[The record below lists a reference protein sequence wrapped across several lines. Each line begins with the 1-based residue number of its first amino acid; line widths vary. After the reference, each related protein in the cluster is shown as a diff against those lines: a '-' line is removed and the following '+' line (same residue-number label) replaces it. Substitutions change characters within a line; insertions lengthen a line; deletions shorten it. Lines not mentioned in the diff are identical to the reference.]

1 MLEIL
6 SNEQLYQVHTSSLQ
20 ILENVGVK
28 VEEPRALQVLA
39 DAGARVDSQN
49 RIAKIP
55 SHLVKEGLEKA
66 PSTCSLFGRDRVH
79 EQRFG
84 DGRVYFSMQ
93 GEGVNVLDL
102 ETGERRPSTLKD
114 AIAFFRLADA
124 LENIDHASMCVTALD
139 VPDVAGPA
147 YEVVEEF
154 KNTTK
159 TIDGYLYGASISRDT
174 IRIAS
179 VVAGGEE
186 ELRKTP
192 MLLGFYNPVS
202 PLQHS
207 KDQLE
212 GLRIY
217 AEYNQPTLI
226 APMDLAGG
234 TGPATLAGLLVQ
246 QNAEVLSG
254 IVIAELFTPGAPVL
268 YGSVSTVMDMR
279 TGNAV
284 FGAVELGM
292 MNVAAAQLARYYN
305 LPSRGT
311 GGGTESKVSDI
322 QAGFEK
328 TITLSMAALAGM
340 NFIYDAGS
348 SLEST
353 LTASFEQAVI
363 DNEIC
368 GAVSRAVHG
377 IDVND
382 RTLAMDVI
390 EAVGPGGEFLSQR
403 HTLENVQKEHYIPRI
418 INRDKWEVWQR
429 AGAKDLRQVAREEAK
444 KILAEHQPEPLDH
457 DVTIEIENIANEI
470 AKNAG

>member
-6 SNEQLYQVHTSSLQ
+6 SNEQLYQVHTSSLE

-28 VEEPRALQVLA
+28 VEEPKALQVLA
-39 DAGARVDSQN
+39 DAGARVDSKN

-55 SHLVKEGLEKA
+55 SYLVKEGLEKA
-66 PSTCSLFGRDRVH
+66 PSICSLFGRDRVH

-102 ETGERRPSTLKD
+102 ETGERRPSTLED

-139 VPDVAGPA
+139 VPDVAGPS
-147 YEVVEEF
+147 YEVVEGF

-159 TIDGYLYGASISRDT
+159 TIDGYIYGASISRDT
-174 IRIAS
+174 VRIAS

-186 ELRKTP
+186 QLRKTP

-212 GLRIY
+212 GLRVY

-340 NFIYDAGS
+340 NFIYDAGG

-363 DNEIC
+363 DNQIC

-377 IDVND
+377 IEVND
-382 RTLAMDVI
+382 RTLALDVI

-403 HTLENVQKEHYIPRI
+403 HTLENVQKEHYVPKI

-429 AGAKDLRQVAREEAK
+429 AGAKDLSQVAREEAK
-444 KILAEHQPEPLDH
+444 RILAEHKPEPLDH
-457 DVTIEIENIANEI
+457 DITIEIEDIAREI

>member
-6 SNEQLYQVHTSSLQ
+6 NRNQLYQIHLTTLQ
-20 ILENVGVK
+20 VLENVGVR
-28 VEEPRALQVLA
+28 VEEEGALRILIG
-39 DAGARVDSQN
+39 AGAKVDVKN
-49 RIAKIP
+49 KIVRIP
-55 SHLVKEGLEKA
+55 NYLVKECLQKA
-66 PSTCSLFGRDRVH
+66 PSAFTLFGRDLKH
-79 EQRFG
+79 KQTFG

-102 ETGERRPSTLKD
+102 ETGERRPSTLRD
-114 AIAFFRLADA
+114 LAAFYRLADA
-124 LENIDHASMCVTALD
+124 LEHIDHASVCVAALD
-139 VPDVAGPA
+139 VPNAAAPA
-147 YEVVEEF
+147 YEVVEGF

-159 TIDGYLYGASISRDT
+159 TIDGYQYGESKSLDT

-192 MLLGFYNPVS
+192 LLLGFYNPVS

-207 KDQLE
+207 KDLLE

-254 IVIAELFTPGAPVL
+254 VVIAELFTPGAPVL
-268 YGSVSTVMDMR
+268 YGAVSTVMDMR
-279 TGNAV
+279 TGGAA

-292 MNVAAAQLARYYN
+292 VNIASAQLARYYN

-311 GGGTESKVSDI
+311 GGATEAKVPDI

-328 TITLSMAALAGM
+328 ATNLTMAALAGI
-340 NFIYDAGS
+340 NFIYDAAG
-348 SLEST
+348 SLESS
-353 LTASFEQAVI
+353 LTASYEQTVI

-368 GAVSRAVHG
+368 GMVSRAVRG
-377 IDVND
+377 IEVND
-382 RTLAMDVI
+382 MTLAADVI

-403 HTLENVQKEHYIPRI
+403 HTLENVQREHYIPKI
-418 INRDKWEVWQR
+418 INRDKWEVW
-429 AGAKDLRQVAREEAK
+429 AKSGSKDLREVARQEAK
-444 KILAEHQPEPLDH
+444 RILREHQPEPLD
-457 DVTIEIENIANEI
+457 DNVRTEIENIVKEI
-470 AKNAG
+470 EKKSS

>member
-1 MLEIL
+1 
-6 SNEQLYQVHTSSLQ
+6 
-20 ILENVGVK
+20 
-28 VEEPRALQVLA
+28 
-39 DAGARVDSQN
+39 
-49 RIAKIP
+49 
-55 SHLVKEGLEKA
+55 
-66 PSTCSLFGRDRVH
+66 
-79 EQRFG
+79 
-84 DGRVYFSMQ
+84 MQ

-102 ETGERRPSTLKD
+102 ETGERRPSTMKD

-124 LENIDHASMCVTALD
+124 LENIDHASMCVSALD
-139 VPDVAGPA
+139 VPDAAAPA
-147 YEVVEEF
+147 YEVVEGF

-159 TIDGYLYGASISRDT
+159 TIDGYICGRSIT
-174 IRIAS
+174 EETVKIAS

-186 ELRKTP
+186 ELRRTP

-212 GLRIY
+212 GLRVY

-226 APMDLAGG
+226 APMALAGA
-234 TGPATLAGLLVQ
+234 TGPSTLAGLLAQ

-279 TGNAV
+279 TGSAV

-292 MNVAAAQLARYYN
+292 INVAAAQLARYYN

-328 TITLSMAALAGM
+328 TITLTMAALAGM
-340 NFIYDAGS
+340 NFIYDAAG

-353 LTASFEQAVI
+353 LTASYEQAVI

-368 GAVSRAVHG
+368 GAVSRAVRG
-377 IDVND
+377 IDISD
-382 RTLAMDVI
+382 RTLAMGVI
-390 EAVGPGGEFLSQR
+390 EAVGPGGEFLTQR
-403 HTLENVQKEHYIPRI
+403 HTLENVQKEHYMPKI
-418 INRDKWEVWQR
+418 INRDKWEVWQK

-444 KILAEHQPEPLDH
+444 RILENHQPEPLDH
-457 DVTIEIENIANEI
+457 EITIEIEKIAREI
-470 AKNAG
+470 AKSSE

>member
-1 MLEIL
+1 LLEIL

-49 RIAKIP
+49 RVAKIP

-368 GAVSRAVHG
+368 GAVSRAVRG

-429 AGAKDLRQVAREEAK
+429 AGAKNLRQVAREEAK
-444 KILAEHQPEPLDH
+444 RILAEHQPEPLDH

>member
-1 MLEIL
+1 
-6 SNEQLYQVHTSSLQ
+6 
-20 ILENVGVK
+20 
-28 VEEPRALQVLA
+28 
-39 DAGARVDSQN
+39 
-49 RIAKIP
+49 
-55 SHLVKEGLEKA
+55 
-66 PSTCSLFGRDRVH
+66 
-79 EQRFG
+79 
-84 DGRVYFSMQ
+84 
-93 GEGVNVLDL
+93 
-102 ETGERRPSTLKD
+102 
-114 AIAFFRLADA
+114 
-124 LENIDHASMCVTALD
+124 
-139 VPDVAGPA
+139 
-147 YEVVEEF
+147 
-154 KNTTK
+154 
-159 TIDGYLYGASISRDT
+159 
-174 IRIAS
+174 
-179 VVAGGEE
+179 
-186 ELRKTP
+186 
-192 MLLGFYNPVS
+192 
-202 PLQHS
+202 
-207 KDQLE
+207 
-212 GLRIY
+212 
-217 AEYNQPTLI
+217 
-226 APMDLAGG
+226 
-234 TGPATLAGLLVQ
+234 
-246 QNAEVLSG
+246 
-254 IVIAELFTPGAPVL
+254 
-268 YGSVSTVMDMR
+268 
-279 TGNAV
+279 
-284 FGAVELGM
+284 M

-444 KILAEHQPEPLDH
+444 RILAEHQPEPLDH

>member
-1 MLEIL
+1 M
-6 SNEQLYQVHTSSLQ
+6 
-20 ILENVGVK
+20 GVK

-49 RIAKIP
+49 RVAKIP

>member
-49 RIAKIP
+49 RVAKIP

-292 MNVAAAQLARYYN
+292 MNVAAAQLARYYH

-444 KILAEHQPEPLDH
+444 KILAEHQPEPLDR

>member
-1 MLEIL
+1 
-6 SNEQLYQVHTSSLQ
+6 
-20 ILENVGVK
+20 VGVK

-49 RIAKIP
+49 RVAKIP

-340 NFIYDAGS
+340 NFIYDAGG

-429 AGAKDLRQVAREEAK
+429 AGAKNLRQVAREEAK
-444 KILAEHQPEPLDH
+444 RILAEHQPEPLDH

>member
-1 MLEIL
+1 M
-6 SNEQLYQVHTSSLQ
+6 
-20 ILENVGVK
+20 GVK

-49 RIAKIP
+49 RVAKIP

-292 MNVAAAQLARYYN
+292 MNVAAAQLARYYH

-340 NFIYDAGS
+340 NFIYDAGG

-429 AGAKDLRQVAREEAK
+429 AGAKNLRQVAREEAK
-444 KILAEHQPEPLDH
+444 RILAEHQPEPLDH

>member
-49 RIAKIP
+49 RVAKIP

-292 MNVAAAQLARYYN
+292 MNVAAAQLARYYH

-340 NFIYDAGS
+340 NFIYDAGG

-444 KILAEHQPEPLDH
+444 RILAEHQPEPLDH

>member
-6 SNEQLYQVHTSSLQ
+6 NRDQLCQIHSTTLQV
-20 ILENVGVK
+20 LENVGVR
-28 VEEPRALQVLA
+28 VEEEEALRVLTE
-39 DAGARVDSQN
+39 AGAKVDVKN
-49 RIAKIP
+49 KIVRIP
-55 SHLVKEGLEKA
+55 NYLVKECLQKA
-66 PSTCSLFGRDRVH
+66 PSAFTLFGRDLKH
-79 EQRFG
+79 KQTFG
-84 DGRVYFSMQ
+84 DGHVYFSMQ

-102 ETGERRPSTLKD
+102 ETGERRPSTIKD
-114 AIAFFRLADA
+114 VTAFYRLADA
-124 LENIDHASMCVTALD
+124 LENIDHASMCVSALD
-139 VPDVAGPA
+139 VPDAAGPA
-147 YEVVEEF
+147 YEVLEGF

-159 TIDGYLYGASISRDT
+159 TIDGYQYGESKSLDT

-207 KDQLE
+207 KDLLE

-268 YGSVSTVMDMR
+268 YGAVSTVMDMR
-279 TGNAV
+279 TGGAA

-292 MNVAAAQLARYYN
+292 VNIAAAQLARYYN

-311 GGGTESKVSDI
+311 GGGTESKIPDV

-328 TITLSMAALAGM
+328 TMTLIMAALAGM
-340 NFIYDAGS
+340 NFIYDAAG

-353 LTASFEQAVI
+353 VTASFEQAVI

-368 GAVSRAVHG
+368 GAVSRAVRG
-377 IDVND
+377 IEVSD
-382 RTLAMDVI
+382 RTLAMEVI
-390 EAVGPGGEFLSQR
+390 AAVGRGGEFLSQR
-403 HTLENVQKEHYIPRI
+403 HTLENVQKEHYIPKI
-418 INRDKWEVWQR
+418 INRDKWEVWAK
-429 AGAKDLRQVAREEAK
+429 AGSKDLREVARQEAK
-444 KILAEHQPEPLDH
+444 RILQEHEPEPLDH
-457 DVTIEIENIANEI
+457 DIRTEIEDIVKEI
-470 AKNAG
+470 EKKSS